1 MGKNILLILAAAVC
15 LSVPN
20 IACGPTEPQPVQAP
34 PQQPA
39 AAQPTPGAPTPETPP
54 APAAAQPEQT
64 LSKEQLLEKWL
75 KVAKNAAPDAA
86 SISEAS
92 TLAAQIAVADRTAYA
107 PMLDIL
113 ADPASTPAAKVA
125 STVSLKFFVQPS
137 MIVRLRELSKT
148 GQEATTRACAT
159 ELLGAIPGQETD
171 ALLDQL
177 KTDPER
183 RVRFT
188 ALKAIASRNP
198 EGRKDLQEY
207 WKLPDVTKREKAA
220 IVQTLAVGPISDS
233 LGIFQ
238 EAILDT
244 EIEESVRLQAAQ
256 LLAQVGDK
264 SMLDALNQC
273 AEKDPSE
280 QVRAAAKAGVDAIS
294 ARKEPVSG
302 LGISLQ

>member
-1 MGKNILLILAAAVC
+1 MGKNILLVLATAAF
-15 LSVPN
+15 LSVLN
-20 IACGPTEPQPVQAP
+20 MACSPTEPQPVQAP
-34 PQQPA
+34 SQQPSA
-39 AAQPTPGAPTPETPP
+39 TPPTPGSPAPGTPP
-54 APAAAQPEQT
+54 APDAPQPQQT
-64 LSKEQLLEKWL
+64 LSKEQLMEQWL
-75 KVAKNAAPDAA
+75 KVVKDATPDAA
-86 SISEAS
+86 SINEAA
-92 TLAAQIAVADRTAYA
+92 TLASQIAVADRSAYA
-107 PMLDIL
+107 PMLGIL

-125 STVSLKFFVQPS
+125 STVSLRFFAQPS
-137 MIVRLRELSKT
+137 MIARLTELSKT

-171 ALLDQL
+171 TLLGQL

-198 EGRKDLQEY
+198 EARKDLQEY
-207 WKLPDVTKREKAA
+207 WRLPDVTKREKAA

-244 EIEESVRLQAAQ
+244 QLEESVRLQAVQ

-264 SMLDALNQC
+264 SMVDALTQC

-280 QVRAAAKAGVDAIS
+280 QVRTAAKAGVDAINS
-294 ARKEPVSG
+294 RKEPVGG
-302 LGISLQ
+302 LSVPLN